1 MNTSKMKKA
10 DSILSQVL
18 IDHIKRHEAGQK
30 KYGGSMDDNHKS
42 LAAWIR
48 DAKEELMDAVVYL
61 TKVEK
66 LLTGD
71 NTSDKL
77 YYDSEKKRK

>member
-1 MNTSKMKKA
+1 MNKSKMKKA

-30 KYGGSMDDNHKS
+30 KYGGSMDDNHKPVV
-42 LAAWIR
+42 AWIK
-48 DAKEELMDAVVYL
+48 DAKEEAMDFVVYL
-61 TKVEK
+61 TKLEK

-77 YYDSEKKRK
+77 LYDSEKIRK

>member
-10 DSILSQVL
+10 DNTLSAML
-18 IDHIKRHEAGQK
+18 IDIIKRYEAGNK

-42 LAAWIR
+42 IVAWIK
-48 DAKEELMDAVVYL
+48 DIKEELIDAVAYL
-61 TKVEK
+61 TKLEK

-71 NTSDKL
+71 NNPDIL
-77 YYDSEKKRK
+77 WYDSEKKRK

>member
-30 KYGGSMDDNHKS
+30 KYGGSMDDNHKPVV
-42 LAAWIR
+42 AWIK
-48 DAKEELMDAVVYL
+48 DAKEEAMDFVVYL
-61 TKVEK
+61 TKLEK

>member
-1 MNTSKMKKA
+1 MNS
-10 DSILSQVL
+10 
-18 IDHIKRHEAGQK
+18 QK

-61 TKVEK
+61 TKWP
-66 LLTGD
+66 
-71 NTSDKL
+71 
-77 YYDSEKKRK
+77 

>member
-10 DSILSQVL
+10 DNTLSAML
-18 IDHIKRHEAGQK
+18 IDIIKRYEAGNK

-42 LAAWIR
+42 IVAWIK
-48 DAKEELMDAVVYL
+48 DIKEELIDAVAYL
-61 TKVEK
+61 TKLEK

-71 NTSDKL
+71 NNPDKL
-77 YYDSEKKRK
+77 WYDSETKRK

>member
-10 DSILSQVL
+10 DNTLSAML
-18 IDHIKRHEAGQK
+18 IDIIKRYEAGNK

-42 LAAWIR
+42 IVAWIK
-48 DAKEELMDAVVYL
+48 DIKEELIDAVAYL
-61 TKVEK
+61 TKLEK

-71 NTSDKL
+71 NNPDKL
-77 YYDSEKKRK
+77 WYDSEKKRK

>member
-30 KYGGSMDDNHKS
+30 KYNGSMDDNHKS
-42 LAAWIR
+42 LAAWIK
-48 DAKEELMDAVVYL
+48 DAKEEAMDFVVYF
-61 TKVEK
+61 TKLEK

>member
-1 MNTSKMKKA
+1 MSTSKMKKA

-42 LAAWIR
+42 VVAWIK
-48 DAKEELMDAVVYL
+48 DAKEEAMYL
-61 TKVEK
+61 TKLEK

-71 NTSDKL
+71 NNPDKL
-77 YYDSEKKRK
+77 MYDSEKIRK

>member
-1 MNTSKMKKA
+1 MNISKMKKA

-30 KYGGSMDDNHKS
+30 KYGGSMDDNHKPVV
-42 LAAWIR
+42 AWIK
-48 DAKEELMDAVVYL
+48 DAKEEAMDFVVYL
-61 TKVEK
+61 TKLEK

-77 YYDSEKKRK
+77 MYDSEKIRK

>member
-1 MNTSKMKKA
+1 MSISKMKKA

-18 IDHIKRHEAGQK
+18 IDHIKRHEAGEK
-30 KYGGSMDDNHKS
+30 KYGGSMDDSHKS
-42 LAAWIR
+42 VVAWIK
-48 DAKEELMDAVVYL
+48 DAKEEAMDFVVYL
-61 TKVEK
+61 TKLEK

-77 YYDSEKKRK
+77 LYDSEKIRK

>member
-10 DSILSQVL
+10 DNTLSAML
-18 IDHIKRHEAGQK
+18 IDIIKRYEAGNK

-42 LAAWIR
+42 IVAWIK
-48 DAKEELMDAVVYL
+48 DIKEELIDAVAYL
-61 TKVEK
+61 TKLEK

-71 NTSDKL
+71 NNPDKL
-77 YYDSEKKRK
+77 MYDSEKIRK

>member
-42 LAAWIR
+42 LAAWI
-48 DAKEELMDAVVYL
+48 KMPKKNLWM
-61 TKVEK
+61 
-66 LLTGD
+66 LLFI
-71 NTSDKL
+71 
-77 YYDSEKKRK
+77 

>member
-1 MNTSKMKKA
+1 MNKSKMKKA

-30 KYGGSMDDNHKS
+30 KYGGSMDDNHKPVV
-42 LAAWIR
+42 AWIK
-48 DAKEELMDAVVYL
+48 DAKEEAMDFVVYL
-61 TKVEK
+61 TKLEK

-77 YYDSEKKRK
+77 MYDSEKIRK

>member
-1 MNTSKMKKA
+1 MNISKMKKA

-30 KYGGSMDDNHKS
+30 KYGGSMDDNHKPVV
-42 LAAWIR
+42 AWIK
-48 DAKEELMDAVVYL
+48 DAKEEAMDFVVYL
-61 TKVEK
+61 TKLEK

-71 NTSDKL
+71 NTSDRL
-77 YYDSEKKRK
+77 LYDSEKIRK

>member
-1 MNTSKMKKA
+1 
-10 DSILSQVL
+10 
-18 IDHIKRHEAGQK
+18 
-30 KYGGSMDDNHKS
+30 MDK
-42 LAAWIR
+42 

-77 YYDSEKKRK
+77 YYDSEERNENNVCS

>member
-1 MNTSKMKKA
+1 MKKA

-30 KYGGSMDDNHKS
+30 KYGGSMDDNHKPVV
-42 LAAWIR
+42 AWIK
-48 DAKEELMDAVVYL
+48 DAKEEAMDFVVYL
-61 TKVEK
+61 TKLEK

-71 NTSDKL
+71 NTSDRL
-77 YYDSEKKRK
+77 LYDSEKIRK

>member
-1 MNTSKMKKA
+1 
-10 DSILSQVL
+10 
-18 IDHIKRHEAGQK
+18 
-30 KYGGSMDDNHKS
+30 MDDNYKP

>member
-30 KYGGSMDDNHKS
+30 KYGGSMDDNHKPVV
-42 LAAWIR
+42 AWIK
-48 DAKEELMDAVVYL
+48 DAKEEAMDFVVYL
-61 TKVEK
+61 TKLEK

-71 NTSDKL
+71 NTSDRL
-77 YYDSEKKRK
+77 LYDSEKIRK

>member
-30 KYGGSMDDNHKS
+30 KYGGSMDDNHKPVV
-42 LAAWIR
+42 AWIK
-48 DAKEELMDAVVYL
+48 DAKEEAMDFVVYL
-61 TKVEK
+61 TKLEK

-77 YYDSEKKRK
+77 MYDSEKIRK

>member
-30 KYGGSMDDNHKS
+30 KYGGSMDDNHKPV
-42 LAAWIR
+42 LAWIK
-48 DAKEELMDAVVYL
+48 DAKEEAMDFVVYL
-61 TKVEK
+61 TKLEK

-71 NTSDKL
+71 NTSDRL
-77 YYDSEKKRK
+77 LYDSEKIRK

>member
-1 MNTSKMKKA
+1 MKKA

-30 KYGGSMDDNHKS
+30 KYGGSMDDNHKPVV
-42 LAAWIR
+42 AWIK
-48 DAKEELMDAVVYL
+48 DAKEEAMDFVVYL
-61 TKVEK
+61 TKLEK

-77 YYDSEKKRK
+77 LYDSEKIRK

>member
-30 KYGGSMDDNHKS
+30 KYGGSMDDNHKPVV
-42 LAAWIR
+42 AWIK
-48 DAKEELMDAVVYL
+48 DAKEEAMDFVVYL
-61 TKVEK
+61 TKLEK

-77 YYDSEKKRK
+77 LYDSEKIRK

>member
-42 LAAWIR
+42 VVAWIK
-48 DAKEELMDAVVYL
+48 DAKEEAMDFVVYL
-61 TKVEK
+61 TKLEK